1 MKQYKTTTVD
11 GYLLILDENKDI
23 EENMYTLKDGEII
36 EVSYLGQDNG
46 NAIIAHLPLNNSPI
60 LEGVPL
66 LPSTQEDDVYDSLV
80 VPSINKGDGME
91 QAMFND
97 GYYAG
102 YKKTKEKYKY
112 TEHEIRMAYM
122 QGYNRGV
129 LDIPNEMENY
139 IQSIEQPKLPVA
151 FNCEMENYCGSPFTT
166 ERCPKCVDSCD
177 KAYLRSK
184 TTSTPN
190 GEQWVGEW
198 VY

>member
-66 LPSTQEDDVYDSLV
+66 LPSIQEEDDVEKLAKIDSITLTDYLLAKEH
-80 VPSINKGDGME
+80 ICMKKG
-91 QAMFND
+91 FVR
-97 GYYAG
+97 G
-102 YKKTKEKYKY
+102 YKKAKEKFKH

-122 QGYNRGV
+122 QGYNRGL
-129 LDIPNEMENY
+129 LDMPNEMENY
-139 IQSIEQPKLPVA
+139 IQSIQQPKLPVA
-151 FNCEMENYCGSPFTT
+151 FNCEEEEYKS
-166 ERCPKCVDSCD
+166 
-177 KAYLRSK
+177 
-184 TTSTPN
+184 
-190 GEQWVGEW
+190 GEDGYGYYEWIGEW